1 MKADGGNKVRQK
13 IPTPLRRWWWSGS
26 DGQIYLA
33 LRFGNKALKIGTG
46 NSIVVGTTEKLVP
59 VLEKVKQAV
68 ANGELDDSLRLASEG
83 RKKRVK
89 KNGRPVGDGSG
100 TVALAAATVGTTVA
114 KPAGK
119 SAR

>member
-13 IPTPLRRWWWSGS
+13 ISRPLRWWWWSGS

-83 RKKRVK
+83 RKRRMK
-89 KNGRPVGDGSG
+89 KDGKPLG
-100 TVALAAATVGTTVA
+100 AVVATVPATVPATVA
-114 KPAGK
+114 KRMAKAGK
-119 SAR
+119 